1 VLRLINAVNL
11 TNMHGLYSGLVD
23 DTVYT
28 MHLPISLGTSLLL
41 SATFSE
47 IHTSVSLLK
56 MTKKRSR
63 GIIIGTVILYIFE
76 IISKLINYF
85 VAKPL
90 GITWWGLPTIL
101 FYAIADLLI
110 GGYYSYIVYRLKRFL
125 AKNFG
130 NDNKSGNNNMVH
142 TLQRI
147 YRSSLPISIG
157 SFGWLITLLGVL
169 FFTTNHT
176 IDPVIYIHC
185 LRLISLLGFFF
196 VELTSYGI
204 IFAFSN
210 PVEYEQQAN
219 RAYLSA
225 GLTALVSDKTLSTDT
240 VAAMT
245 KDSNRGSGRGREGGK
260 NTDTKNIHGNKD
272 TSTTLTVSTSGSDS
286 VKKPIVER
294 VSSSSTSSSSEAF

>member
-1 VLRLINAVNL
+1 
-11 TNMHGLYSGLVD
+11 
-23 DTVYT
+23 
-28 MHLPISLGTSLLL
+28 
-41 SATFSE
+41 
-47 IHTSVSLLK
+47 
-56 MTKKRSR
+56 
-63 GIIIGTVILYIFE
+63 
-76 IISKLINYF
+76 
-85 VAKPL
+85 
-90 GITWWGLPTIL
+90 
-101 FYAIADLLI
+101 
-110 GGYYSYIVYRLKRFL
+110 
-125 AKNFG
+125 
-130 NDNKSGNNNMVH
+130 MVH